1 MEKTWKVY
9 NEKLLPEKN
18 LKKISFANYY
28 LKIKKIEIKDKLHI
42 PISLKKISLATTQ
55 KSSFLLK
62 KLTIFY

>member
-1 MEKTWKVY
+1 
-9 NEKLLPEKN
+9 LLPEKN